1 MTDIVG
7 LGTALIENTSDV
19 GNNVVDNASNS
30 FNTVITTIFTPLNN
44 LTKGVGDAIASINP
58 NLILII
64 GGIAGAL
71 FLLNKK

>member
-58 NLILII
+58 NLLIL
-64 GGIAGAL
+64 GAGVVGL
-71 FLLNKK
+71 VILLKK